1 MLFVK
6 TDIIPNFVYRSALT
20 AFQLSLCSI
29 DALESRSRE
38 VGVLFESTP
47 DSIADQL
54 ASIDEQ
60 AGLLDELV
68 HFLFHFIWEFDIYR
82 SHNT

>member
-38 VGVLFESTP
+38 VGVLFAT
-47 DSIADQL
+47 D
-54 ASIDEQ
+54 
-60 AGLLDELV
+60 
-68 HFLFHFIWEFDIYR
+68 R
-82 SHNT
+82 